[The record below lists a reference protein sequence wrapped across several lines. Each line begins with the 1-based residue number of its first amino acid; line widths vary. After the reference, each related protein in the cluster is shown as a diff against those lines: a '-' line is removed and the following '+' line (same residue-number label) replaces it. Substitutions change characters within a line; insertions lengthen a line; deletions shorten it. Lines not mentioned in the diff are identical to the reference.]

1 MEQNDRTRVDPGN
14 QFLESFFLR
23 GLLLLDPVHIG
34 KTPEKGG
41 IAKFFCH
48 GKIFCAV
55 DTAGRPVK
63 FGHGFARYGSIEFFH
78 AFKFLLKGFHR
89 RNLRHIRMGHRMVS
103 HNMPLCDH
111 AFDKIGI
118 IFDKISD
125 SKKDSGSLVLFK
137 CLQDCRG
144 VSILISGI
152 KSQIEDFFVSIAGII
167 GVVLF
172 QIIDRGVS
180 SRTFSFFLKT

>member
-1 MEQNDRTRVDPGN
+1 
-14 QFLESFFLR
+14 
-23 GLLLLDPVHIG
+23 
-34 KTPEKGG
+34 
-41 IAKFFCH
+41 
-48 GKIFCAV
+48 
-55 DTAGRPVK
+55 
-63 FGHGFARYGSIEFFH
+63 
-78 AFKFLLKGFHR
+78 
-89 RNLRHIRMGHRMVS
+89 MVS

-180 SRTFSFFLKT
+180 GRTFFLLPENLIPSLHFGQKQRFLLWEKAFR

>member
-1 MEQNDRTRVDPGN
+1 MEQDDRTRVDPGN
-14 QFLESFFLR
+14 QFLESFLLR
-23 GLLLLDPVHIG
+23 GLLILDPVHIG
-34 KTPEKGG
+34 KTPEEGG

-63 FGHGFARYGSIEFFH
+63 LCHGFARYGSIEFFH

-89 RNLRHIRMGHRMVS
+89 RDLRHIGMGHCVIS
-103 HNMPLCDH
+103 HNMSLCDH

-137 CLQDCRG
+137 CIQDRRC
-144 VSILISGI
+144 VSVLISGI
-152 KSQIEDFFVSIAGII
+152 ESQIEDFFVGIAGII
-167 GVVLF
+167 GVVLL

-180 SRTFSFFLKT
+180 GRTFSFFLET